1 VRCDGDSELDT
12 VGVLKHLRGEPVSM
26 ATDKASGTRE
36 HRAEKHE
43 PYVSWK
49 ADFFVIF
56 ALTVSVAGVLT
67 SVLVL

>member
-1 VRCDGDSELDT
+1 
-12 VGVLKHLRGEPVSM
+12 M

-49 ADFFVIF
+49 ADFFVVF
-56 ALTVSVAGVLT
+56 ALAVSVAGVLT
-67 SVLVL
+67 SVLVV